1 MVSHIFLWSRQ
12 INIIIGGLGFIG
24 INLVRTLLRK
34 NEKVLVIDDFSNSAV
49 GKDLFTHQNF
59 EFVAGDINNSATR
72 DSILKK
78 LKMEQ
83 EVYLWHLAANS
94 DIRASSSNPYIDL
107 ERTLNTT
114 LSSIKL
120 AGEIRHVNFL
130 FSSSSAIYGNY
141 PNQRL
146 NETKTFPNPVS
157 PYGISKLASE
167 FFLKS
172 SIGVELKTLLIF
184 RFPNVIGSPL
194 THGFLFDWLKQLQQS
209 RNKLNV
215 LGDGNQKKQY
225 LHVDTLISM
234 MQFVIQSGYKNH
246 VINLAPDDDGV
257 TIKQILKMFQKVNNL
272 DLEITFQKTSEGWR
286 GDVPVYSLETD
297 TLKRAGWRES
307 HTSMREIEKG
317 LHQNLL

>member
-1 MVSHIFLWSRQ
+1 MVSHLFLWSRQ

-130 FSSSSAIYGNY
+130 FSSSSAFI
-141 PNQRL
+141 L
-146 NETKTFPNPVS
+146 
-157 PYGISKLASE
+157 
-167 FFLKS
+167 FFKS
-172 SIGVELKTLLIF
+172 
-184 RFPNVIGSPL
+184 L
-194 THGFLFDWLKQLQQS
+194 T
-209 RNKLNV
+209 
-215 LGDGNQKKQY
+215 
-225 LHVDTLISM
+225 
-234 MQFVIQSGYKNH
+234 
-246 VINLAPDDDGV
+246 
-257 TIKQILKMFQKVNNL
+257 
-272 DLEITFQKTSEGWR
+272 
-286 GDVPVYSLETD
+286 YSLV
-297 TLKRAGWRES
+297 L
-307 HTSMREIEKG
+307 
-317 LHQNLL
+317 